1 MRLQAITKL
10 EALDDDRPFE
20 FLTYAPNTYIKIFP
34 PGANEDILLDIFR
47 DRAGTDCLR
56 VAKGFYTEWKP
67 EALALIKD
75 PILWEEFLDQSYNE
89 FFELTPH
96 IS

>member
-1 MRLQAITKL
+1 MRLQAITKP

-34 PGANEDILLDIFR
+34 PGANEDTLLDIFR
-47 DRAGTDCLR
+47 DRVGTDCMR

-67 EALALIKD
+67 EALLLIKD
-75 PILWEEFLDQSYNE
+75 PVLWEEFLDQSYNE